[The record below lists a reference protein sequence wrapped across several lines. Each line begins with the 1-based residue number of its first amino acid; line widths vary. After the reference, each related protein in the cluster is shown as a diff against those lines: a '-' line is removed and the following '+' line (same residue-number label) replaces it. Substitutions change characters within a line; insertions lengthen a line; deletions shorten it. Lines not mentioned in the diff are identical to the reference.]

1 MDEFAQLSEAWLNA
15 KERERQAVNDRR
27 SVEDRLAEILELDET
42 VEGTVN
48 IEKGRMKV
56 KVVNRLN
63 HKVDADKLQDIANES
78 GLSDHLPTLFRWK
91 PEINMSSWRKADE
104 GITRVL
110 LGAITTTPSRPSFSI
125 SLEGE

>member
-27 SVEDRLAEILELDET
+27 SVEDRLAEILELDES

-63 HKVDADKLQDIANES
+63 HKVDADRLQDIANES
-78 GLSDHLPTLFRWK
+78 GLSDYLPTLFRWK

-104 GITRVL
+104 GITKVL

>member
-15 KERERQAVNDRR
+15 KERERQAIDDRR

-78 GLSDHLPTLFRWK
+78 GLSDYLPTLFRWK

>member
-63 HKVDADKLQDIANES
+63 HKVDADRLQDIANES
-78 GLSDHLPTLFRWK
+78 GLSDYLPTLFRWK

-104 GITRVL
+104 GITKVL

>member
-15 KERERQAVNDRR
+15 KERERQAIDDRR

-48 IEKGRMKV
+48 IEKGRMRV

-78 GLSDHLPTLFRWK
+78 GLSDYLPTLFRWK